1 MNKILLLLFHT
12 FLFVAAPS
20 AFGQSPL
27 VPHKM
32 NFAGIALTIHDDAR
46 AEIQKDVDAL
56 TKSPKYFDIK
66 AERAKSYFPI
76 IDKIFQEENIPAEM
90 KYLVLQESALIPD
103 AVSTSN
109 AVGYWQFKV
118 ETARDFGLVVNN
130 LVDDRM
136 NIVSAT
142 RGAARY
148 FKKSNTFFNN
158 WLLVIQSYQMGIGG
172 TQRSLG
178 EKFNGQRHM
187 DINTST
193 YWYVKKF
200 LAHLIAFRDLKI
212 ENPKTALSVVMLNKH
227 TTIDEIALRTGIPAQ
242 MVLDYNKWA
251 KTGVVP
257 ADREYAVI
265 LPAAAPAIAGLSGNT
280 STPPEQMQGKSG
292 SEILSINGL
301 KAIKATAG
309 EQLSALALRGGV
321 KFSKFLKWN
330 EIDAGHKSVDG
341 QIYYLQAKSTSAGT
355 RNFTST
361 GKETLWSISQKTGV
375 RHSVIRK
382 MNPDLGDGVV
392 KAGLVVRLSPEKGLS
407 ARIKSLGVDS
417 RKPFDWTSG
426 Q

>member
-1 MNKILLLLFHT
+1 
-12 FLFVAAPS
+12 
-20 AFGQSPL
+20 
-27 VPHKM
+27 
-32 NFAGIALTIHDDAR
+32 
-46 AEIQKDVDAL
+46 
-56 TKSPKYFDIK
+56 
-66 AERAKSYFPI
+66 
-76 IDKIFQEENIPAEM
+76 
-90 KYLVLQESALIPD
+90 
-103 AVSTSN
+103 
-109 AVGYWQFKV
+109 
-118 ETARDFGLVVNN
+118 
-130 LVDDRM
+130 
-136 NIVSAT
+136 
-142 RGAARY
+142 
-148 FKKSNTFFNN
+148 
-158 WLLVIQSYQMGIGG
+158 MGIGG

>member
-1 MNKILLLLFHT
+1 MKHLFPIAYYVV
-12 FLFVAAPS
+12 FLIS
-20 AFGQSPL
+20 AFVTSGQSPV

-32 NFAGIALTIHDDAR
+32 TFAGISLTIHDDAR

-66 AERAKSYFPI
+66 VERAKSYFPI
-76 IDKIFQEENIPAEM
+76 IEKIFQEEGIPDEM

-109 AVGYWQFKV
+109 AVGFWQFKAA
-118 ETARDFGLVVNN
+118 TAGDFGLIINSE
-130 LVDDRM
+130 VDDRM
-136 NIVSAT
+136 NIVLAT

-178 EKFNGQRHM
+178 GKFNGQRHM

-200 LAHLIAFRDLKI
+200 VAHLIAFRDLKI
-212 ENPKTALSVVMLNKH
+212 ENPQIILSTVMLNKQ
-227 TTIDEIALRTGIPAQ
+227 TTIDEIAIRTGISAQ
-242 MVLDYNKWA
+242 LIREYNKWA

-265 LPAAAPAIAGLSGNT
+265 LPASAPALASLTGNPDSGA
-280 STPPEQMQGKSG
+280 EQITRKPV
-292 SEILSINGL
+292 IDIITVNGL
-301 KAIKATAG
+301 RAVKAVSG
-309 EQLSALALRGGV
+309 DQLPALAIRGGV

-330 EIDAGHKSVDG
+330 EIDRGHKPADG
-341 QIYYLQAKSTSAGT
+341 QIYYIQAKSGSSGI

-361 GKETLWSISQKTGV
+361 GKESLWSISQQTGV
-375 RHSVIRK
+375 RHSAIK
-382 MNPDLGDGVV
+382 KLNPDLGNGIL
-392 KAGLVVRLSPEKGLS
+392 KAGLVVRLSPENGIASKN
-407 ARIKSLGVDS
+407 KSVGVDS
-417 RKPFDWTSG
+417 RKPFDWSSG